1 MLRIISSLILK
12 LFGWQVGKSLP
23 ACSRYVLVA
32 APHTSYW
39 DFPLAMLGMAAT
51 GIRFHLAATKG
62 IFRWPFGILMRLLGV
77 IPVNR
82 SMRSDFVEKMVSLFD
97 EKKDFILAIAP
108 EGTRMKTD
116 YWKTGFYYI
125 ALEAE
130 VPIALGYM
138 DYGKKIISVGPTLTP
153 SGNIEEDFGFIR
165 DFYSDKKGKYPEN
178 QGEARTGEK
187 GTDLYPQ

>member
-1 MLRIISSLILK
+1 MFGLLGTISRLILK
-12 LFGWQVGKSLP
+12 LLGWQVEKSLP
-23 ACSRYVLVA
+23 ACSRYVLVV

-39 DFPLAMLGMAAT
+39 DFPLTMLGMAAT

-62 IFRWPFGILMRLLGV
+62 IFRWPFGTLMRLLGV

-97 EKKDFILAIAP
+97 ERKDFILAIAP

-116 YWKTGFYYI
+116 HWKTGFYYI
-125 ALEAE
+125 ALEAK

-138 DYGKKIISVGPTLTP
+138 DYGKKVIGVGPTLKP

-165 DFYSDKKGKYPEN
+165 DFYSDKKGIYPEN
-178 QGEARTGEK
+178 QGEIRRREK
-187 GTDLYPQ
+187 